1 MYPFHISPV
10 IRDQKLTNIYCM
22 ELFEKYKKWGKNIT
36 IFDVDDTLIVTKS
49 KIKVFN
55 PKTGYEIDLTPQEFN
70 TFKTKP
76 HDKFD
81 FNDFRD
87 LEILKAG
94 KIIDWVFD
102 ILKRTISKG
111 TAVGIITARDDSKL
125 IYDFLLHNGVDVNPD
140 FIFAIND
147 PNLGFTGSTAQKKKE
162 GFMKFVQMGF
172 RNFKFFDDDRENIK
186 IANSL
191 NKELP
196 DIKMNATLI
205 KQKWIPNF
213 NDFS

>member
-1 MYPFHISPV
+1 M
-10 IRDQKLTNIYCM
+10 D
-22 ELFEKYKKWGKNIT
+22 LFEKYRKWGKDIT
-36 IFDVDDTLIVTKS
+36 VFDVDDTLIVTKS

-76 HDKFD
+76 RDKFD
-81 FNDFRD
+81 FSDFRD

-94 KIIDWVFD
+94 KIIEWVFN
-102 ILKRTISKG
+102 ILKRTIAKG

-125 IYDFLLHNGVDVNPD
+125 IYDFLMHNGVDVNPD

-147 PNLGFTGSTAQKKKE
+147 PKLKFKGSTAEKKKAA
-162 GFMKFVQMGF
+162 FMKFVDMGF
-172 RNFKFFDDDRENIK
+172 KNFQFFDDDRENIK

-196 DIKMNATLI
+196 KVKMKATLI
-205 KQKWIPNF
+205 KQKWIPKF
-213 NDFS
+213 DDFS

>member
-10 IRDQKLTNIYCM
+10 IREKKLNNIYCM
-22 ELFEKYKKWGKNIT
+22 ELFEVYSKGKDIT
-36 IFDVDDTLIVTKS
+36 VFDVDDTLVVTKS

-55 PKTGYEIDLTPQEFN
+55 PKTGYEIELTPQEFN

-81 FNDFRD
+81 FSDFRD
-87 LEILKAG
+87 LEILKGG
-94 KIIDWVFD
+94 KIIEWVFN
-102 ILKRTISKG
+102 ILKRTIAKG
-111 TAVGIITARDDSKL
+111 KAVGIITARDDAKL
-125 IYDFLLHNGVDVNPD
+125 IYDFLSHNGVKINPD
-140 FIFAIND
+140 YIFAIND
-147 PNLGFTGSTAQKKKE
+147 PSLGFTGSTAQKKKE
-162 GFMKFVQMGF
+162 AFMKFVQMGF
-172 RNFKFFDDDRENIK
+172 RNFQFFDDDRENIK

-196 DIKMNATLI
+196 EVKMKATLI

-213 NDFS
+213 DDFS